1 MSIVYCNEDAMRNF
15 HFVVKTHFLVIL
27 QPECKVF
34 SSAEIKEQLHI
45 DVGTE
50 DGECVCRRGISAIS

>member
-1 MSIVYCNEDAMRNF
+1 MRNF